1 VVILLFVAFVT
12 LQGGLLL
19 AAELADLLPRLAEL
33 AGLL

>member
-12 LQGGLLL
+12 LQGGPLLT
-19 AAELADLLPRLAEL
+19 AELADLLPRLGEL